1 MATVVESL
9 IVSLKLDN
17 TEFGR
22 AVKQAIEDNE
32 QLSDAV
38 NGVGDASKDAG
49 ININI
54 YTQETKKS
62 NDETDKAKKK
72 NKDLEKT
79 INGVVKALSGLFT
92 TIFVSTGLQKL
103 IDETSKTNDQ
113 LYFLSKNLG
122 MNATD
127 IKRWQNMAE
136 MTGGSADGMAA
147 SLSGLSQSLWNLV
160 TTGDASILPWFNAL
174 NVDVVNSGGQIRDL
188 NDILLDVSDSLSK
201 MSRPQAYNIA
211 KNMGFDDGTINL
223 LLEGRQAMQQMLDT
237 QKHIVISSEEEL
249 KLSRQL
255 NQQNAL
261 VSKQWEGLKTLIA
274 NYLMP
279 YFLRFSE
286 KVSGWLDYL
295 NKNRD
300 VAKDLFKGMAVIIGV
315 LLIPVLWRAATAML
329 ALFAPLLTGTG
340 LVLALVAAIAL
351 LYDDYQTWKR
361 GGDSLFDWSKWEKPI
376 TYILKKLE
384 EFETWFKNTTVGK
397 WFTDQDGNLEVW
409 KLALV
414 GLLAYFVGPFALSM
428 IGTIASI
435 GGAFA
440 GLLLWPTLILTAIA
454 GSLLWFKNYVDN
466 LDLGSLAP
474 EMANVTMTGVKTA
487 DALSHVSKD
496 KSNAENANIIL
507 SSLDWLMPGGKAI
520 GHAIEEIDKKGLD
533 NATKSMLGGVGNFFN
548 RAIHSKRTPK
558 EEKEEKEETPI
569 LGNKRG
575 ERNNNPLNMNFA
587 KQRGATL
594 EDGSDARFAKFNT
607 PYDGL
612 ERTAWQLRRY
622 FDGKTTGVKLQT
634 VQDIIGTWAP
644 KNGKDKND
652 TDGYIKRVS
661 ERLSVSPTE
670 VINIYDPEMMYAL
683 MNAMSKEEIGK
694 PLPYNKSL
702 VMSAINGTGDPSVNL
717 ANNINSLNKA
727 ISKPLVSNT
736 GFEAQN
742 FLSQTQKLNNQPK
755 TVNNKTEVI
764 MNGDI
769 NVTSTSPTIQGTT
782 SDGTVAAR
790 ESLSQLMPTMS

>member
-223 LLEGRQAMQQMLDT
+223 LLEGRQAMQQMLET
-237 QKHIVISSEEEL
+237 QKNIVISSEEEL

-300 VAKDLFKGMAVIIGV
+300 VAKDLFKGMAVV
-315 LLIPVLWRAATAML
+315 LTLFLIPALIKGAIAM
-329 ALFAPLLTGTG
+329 AGMFAPLLTGTG
-340 LVLALVAAIAL
+340 LVIAL
-351 LYDDYQTWKR
+351 GAALILLYRDYKRWKE
-361 GGDSLFDWSKWEKPI
+361 GKDSYFDWSEWSKAI
-376 TYILKKLE
+376 
-384 EFETWFKNTTVGK
+384 ETVLGWLDGLSEWFKNTSIGK
-397 WFTDQDGNLEVW
+397 WFTDQDGKVNGW
-409 KLALV
+409 KLALG
-414 GLLAYFVGPFALSM
+414 GLLAFFTGKFAL
-428 IGTIASI
+428 GFGKTILSI
-435 GGAFA
+435 GSAFA
-440 GLLLWPTLILTAIA
+440 GLMGWPGVIIAAVA
-454 GSLLWFKNYVDN
+454 GSLLWFKDFVDN

-520 GHAIEEIDKKGLD
+520 GHATEEIDKKGIRGAAESFVND
-533 NATKSMLGGVGNFFN
+533 AGGFL
-548 RAIHSKRTPK
+548 KRVISANKPDKDQSEITPK
-558 EEKEEKEETPI
+558 
-569 LGNKRG
+569 LGNTRG
-575 ERNNNPLNMNFA
+575 ERNNNPLNMNFVGQ
-587 KQRGATL
+587 KGATL
-594 EDGSDARFAKFNT
+594 EEGKNARFAKFNT

-612 ERTAWQLRRY
+612 SATVNQLLRY
-622 FDGKTTGVKLQT
+622 YDGRSRAVGNKKLQT
-634 VQDIIGTWAP
+634 VQDIVKAWAP
-644 KNGKDKND
+644 ASDNNHTDSYISAVSKDLGVEPNQ
-652 TDGYIKRVS
+652 
-661 ERLSVSPTE
+661 RLDLRNPDVMKS
-670 VINIYDPEMMYAL
+670 L
-683 MNAMSKEEIGK
+683 MHAMSKVEIGR
-694 PLPYNKSL
+694 PMPYSDSL
-702 VMSAINGTGDPSVNL
+702 ITAAINGTGDPSVNL

-736 GFEAQN
+736 GFEAHN
-742 FLSQTQKLNNQPK
+742 FLSQTQKLNSQPS
-755 TVNNKTEVI
+755 TVNNKTDVTI
-764 MNGDI
+764 GDI
-769 NVTSTSPTIQGTT
+769 NITSTSSTIKGTIN
-782 SDGTVAAR
+782 DGKQAAR

>member
-22 AVKQAIEDNE
+22 AVRESI
-32 QLSDAV
+32 DANNNLADSVDRV
-38 NGVGDASKDAG
+38 NDSSNDAS
-49 ININI
+49 INIKV
-54 YTQETKKS
+54 YTEETKKS
-62 NDETDKAKKK
+62 SDETEQAKKQ
-72 NKDLEKT
+72 NDNFEKT
-79 INGVVKALSGLFT
+79 INNVVKALSGLFT
-92 TIFVSTGLQKL
+92 TIFASTGLQKL
-103 IDETSKTNDQ
+103 VDETSKTNDQ

-223 LLEGRQAMQQMLDT
+223 LLEGRQAMQQMLET
-237 QKHIVISSEEEL
+237 QKNIVISSEEEL

-295 NKNRD
+295 NKNRE
-300 VAKDLFKGMAVIIGV
+300 VAKDLFKGMAVV
-315 LLIPVLWRAATAML
+315 LTLFLIPALIKGAVAMAAM
-329 ALFAPLLTGTG
+329 FAPLLTGTG
-340 LVLALVAAIAL
+340 LVLALAAALVL
-351 LYDDYQTWKR
+351 LYRDYQGWKQ
-361 GGDSLFDWSKWEKPI
+361 GKDSVFDWTEWS
-376 TYILKKLE
+376 
-384 EFETWFKNTTVGK
+384 ETIEMVLGWLDGLSEWFKNTSIGK
-397 WFTDQDGNLEVW
+397 WFTDQDGKVDGW
-409 KLALV
+409 KLALG
-414 GLLAYFVGPFALSM
+414 GLLAFFTGKFAA
-428 IGTIASI
+428 GFGKTILSI
-435 GGAFA
+435 GSAFA
-440 GLLLWPTLILTAIA
+440 GLMGWPGVIIAAVA
-454 GSLLWFKNYVDN
+454 GSLLWFKDFVDN

-474 EMANVTMTGVKTA
+474 EMASVTMTGVKTA
-487 DALSHVSKD
+487 DALSHISKD
-496 KSNAENANIIL
+496 KSNAENANVIL
-507 SSLDWLMPGGKAI
+507 SSLDWLIPGGKAI
-520 GHAIEEIDKKGLD
+520 GHATEEIDKKGIRGAAESFVND
-533 NATKSMLGGVGNFFN
+533 AGGFL
-548 RAIHSKRTPK
+548 KRVINTHKPDKDQSETTPK
-558 EEKEEKEETPI
+558 
-569 LGNKRG
+569 LGNTRG
-575 ERNNNPLNMNFA
+575 ERNNNPLNMNFVGQ
-587 KQRGATL
+587 KGATL
-594 EDGSDARFAKFNT
+594 EEGKNARFAKFET
-607 PYDGL
+607 PYEGL
-612 ERTAWQLRRY
+612 ERTVKQLMLY
-622 FDGKTTGVKLQT
+622 FDGKSRAVGNRKLQT
-634 VQDIIGTWAP
+634 VQDIVKAWAP
-644 KNGKDKND
+644 SADNND
-652 TDGYIKRVS
+652 TKGYVKRVS
-661 ERLSVSPTE
+661 EKLSVSPTE
-670 VINIYDPEMMYAL
+670 IINLNDPEMMYAL

-694 PLPYNKSL
+694 QLPYDKSL
-702 VMSAINGTGDPSVNL
+702 VMAAIKGTGDPSVNL

-742 FLSQTQKLNNQPK
+742 FLSQTQKLNSQPS
-755 TVNNKTEVI
+755 TVNNKTDVTI
-764 MNGDI
+764 GDI
-769 NVTSTSPTIQGTT
+769 NITSTSSTIKGTIN
-782 SDGTVAAR
+782 DGKQAAR

>member
-38 NGVGDASKDAG
+38 NGVGDASKDAS

-72 NKDLEKT
+72 NKDLEKA

-127 IKRWQNMAE
+127 IKRWQNMTE

-174 NVDVVNSGGQIRDL
+174 NVDVVNSGGQIREL

-223 LLEGRQAMQQMLDT
+223 LLEGRQAMQQMLET

-295 NKNRD
+295 NKNRE
-300 VAKDLFKGMAVIIGV
+300 VAKDLFKGMAVV
-315 LLIPVLWRAATAML
+315 LTLFLIPALIKGAIAM
-329 ALFAPLLTGTG
+329 AGMFAPLLTGTG
-340 LVLALVAAIAL
+340 LVIAL
-351 LYDDYQTWKR
+351 GAALILLYRDYKRWKE
-361 GGDSLFDWSKWEKPI
+361 GKDSYFDWSEWSKTI
-376 TYILKKLE
+376 
-384 EFETWFKNTTVGK
+384 ETVLGWLDGLSEWFKNTSIGK
-397 WFTDQDGNLEVW
+397 WFTDQDGKVNGW
-409 KLALV
+409 KLALG
-414 GLLAYFVGPFALSM
+414 GLLAFFTGKFAL
-428 IGTIASI
+428 GFGKTILSI
-435 GGAFA
+435 GSAFA
-440 GLLLWPTLILTAIA
+440 GLMGWPGVIIAAVA
-454 GSLLWFKNYVDN
+454 GSLLWFKDFVDN

-520 GHAIEEIDKKGLD
+520 GHAVEEFDKKGIRGAV
-533 NATKSMLGGVGNFFN
+533 NSMANGIGDFAKKVL
-548 RAIHSKRTPK
+548 TPVVK
-558 EEKEEKEETPI
+558 ASSVESPTQ
-569 LGNKRG
+569 NKRIYKSASLDQVKEG
-575 ERNNNPLNMNFA
+575 GSRSWRNNNPGNIEYGDFA
-587 KQRGATL
+587 KKFGALGT
-594 EDGSDARFAKFNT
+594 DGRFAIFPDEESGRKAKDNLIFESDRAKRLST
-607 PYDGL
+607 KGDYG
-612 ERTAWQLRRY
+612 A
-622 FDGKTTGVKLQT
+622 G
-634 VQDIIGTWAP
+634 IGY
-644 KNGKDKND
+644 KDKTLSQAITAYAPPEENP
-652 TDGYIKRVS
+652 TDVYIKRILDAVGS
-661 ERLSVSPTE
+661 EKRMGEYSRAERDIILEAMKKVE
-670 VINIYDPEMMYAL
+670 GWREGKINVV
-683 MNAMSKEEIGK
+683 
-694 PLPYNKSL
+694 NKL
-702 VMSAINGTGDPSVNL
+702 DQKISA
-717 ANNINSLNKA
+717 
-727 ISKPLVSNT
+727 PLVKGGIN
-736 GFEAQN
+736 EPQN
-742 FLSQTQKLNNQPK
+742 FLSQTQKLNSKPA
-755 TVNNKTEVI
+755 TVNNKTDVTI
-764 MNGDI
+764 GDI
-769 NVTSTSPTIQGTT
+769 NITSTAPTIKGTMADT
-782 SDGTVAAR
+782 KLAAR

>member
-54 YTQETKKS
+54 YTQQTKKS

-211 KNMGFDDGTINL
+211 KNMGFDEGTINL
-223 LLEGRQAMQQMLDT
+223 LLEGRQAMQQMLET

-295 NKNRD
+295 NKNRE
-300 VAKDLFKGMAVIIGV
+300 VAKDLFKGMAVV
-315 LLIPVLWRAATAML
+315 LTLFLIPALIKGAIAM
-329 ALFAPLLTGTG
+329 AGMFAPLLTGTG
-340 LVLALVAAIAL
+340 LVIAL
-351 LYDDYQTWKR
+351 GAALILLYRDYKRWKE
-361 GGDSLFDWSKWEKPI
+361 GKDSYFDWSEWSKTI
-376 TYILKKLE
+376 
-384 EFETWFKNTTVGK
+384 ETVLGWLDGLSEWFKNTSIGK
-397 WFTDQDGNLEVW
+397 WFTDQDGKVNGW
-409 KLALV
+409 KLALG
-414 GLLAYFVGPFALSM
+414 GLLAFFTGKFAL
-428 IGTIASI
+428 GFGKTILSI
-435 GGAFA
+435 GSAFA
-440 GLLLWPTLILTAIA
+440 GLMGWPGVIIAAVA
-454 GSLLWFKNYVDN
+454 GSLLWFKDFVDN

-487 DALSHVSKD
+487 DALSHASKD
-496 KSNAENANIIL
+496 KSNAENANVIL
-507 SSLDWLMPGGKAI
+507 SSLDWLIPGGKAI
-520 GHAIEEIDKKGLD
+520 GHATEEIDKKGIRGAAESFVND
-533 NATKSMLGGVGNFFN
+533 AGGFL
-548 RAIHSKRTPK
+548 KRVISANKPDKDQSETTPK
-558 EEKEEKEETPI
+558 S
-569 LGNKRG
+569 GNSRG
-575 ERNNNPLNMNFA
+575 ERNNNPLNMNFVGQ
-587 KQRGATL
+587 KGATL
-594 EDGSDARFAKFNT
+594 EEGKNARFAKFNT

-612 ERTAWQLRRY
+612 SATVNQLLRY
-622 FDGKTTGVKLQT
+622 YDGRSRAVGNRKLQT
-634 VQDIIGTWAP
+634 VQDIVKAWAP
-644 KNGKDKND
+644 ASDNNH
-652 TDGYIKRVS
+652 TDSYISAVS
-661 ERLSVSPTE
+661 RDLGVEPNQRLDLRNPDVMKS
-670 VINIYDPEMMYAL
+670 L
-683 MNAMSKEEIGK
+683 MHAMSKVEIGR
-694 PLPYNKSL
+694 PMPYSDSL
-702 VMSAINGTGDPSVNL
+702 ITAAINGTGDPSVNL
-717 ANNINSLNKA
+717 ANNINSINKA

-742 FLSQTQKLNNQPK
+742 FLSQTQKLNSQPS
-755 TVNNKTEVI
+755 TVNNKTDVTI
-764 MNGDI
+764 GDI
-769 NVTSTSPTIQGTT
+769 NITSTSSTIK
-782 SDGTVAAR
+782 GTVNDAKQAAR

>member
-22 AVKQAIEDNE
+22 AVRESI
-32 QLSDAV
+32 DANNNLADSVDRV
-38 NGVGDASKDAG
+38 NDSSNDAS
-49 ININI
+49 INIKV
-54 YTQETKKS
+54 YTEETKKS
-62 NDETDKAKKK
+62 SDETERAKKQ
-72 NKDLEKT
+72 NDNFEKT
-79 INGVVKALSGLFT
+79 INNVVKALSGLFT
-92 TIFVSTGLQKL
+92 TIFASTGLQKL
-103 IDETSKTNDQ
+103 VDETSKTNDQ

-223 LLEGRQAMQQMLDT
+223 LLEGRQAMQQMLET

-300 VAKDLFKGMAVIIGV
+300 VAKDLFKGMAVV
-315 LLIPVLWRAATAML
+315 LTLFLIPVLWRAATAML
-329 ALFAPLLTGTG
+329 ALFAPIFTGTG
-340 LVLALVAAIAL
+340 LVLALVAALAL
-351 LYDDYQTWKR
+351 LYNDYKAWKR
-361 GGDSLFDWSKWEKPI
+361 GDKSLFDWGKLDEGI
-376 TYILKKLE
+376 TYILKKLD
-384 EFETWFKNTTVGK
+384 EFETWFKSTTVGK
-397 WFTDQDGNLEVW
+397 WFTDQDGNLETW

-440 GLLLWPTLILTAIA
+440 GLMGWPMLILGAIA

-507 SSLDWLMPGGKAI
+507 SSLDWLMLGGKAI
-520 GHAIEEIDKKGLD
+520 GHVVEEFDKKGIRGAV
-533 NATKSMLGGVGNFFN
+533 NSMANGIGDFAKKVL
-548 RAIHSKRTPK
+548 TPAVTASSV
-558 EEKEEKEETPI
+558 ESPTQ
-569 LGNKRG
+569 NKRIYKSASLDQVKEG
-575 ERNNNPLNMNFA
+575 GSRSWRNNNPGNIEYGDFA
-587 KQRGATL
+587 KKFGALGT
-594 EDGSDARFAKFNT
+594 DGRFAIFPDEESGRKAKDNLIFESDRAKRLST
-607 PYDGL
+607 KGDYG
-612 ERTAWQLRRY
+612 A
-622 FDGKTTGVKLQT
+622 G
-634 VQDIIGTWAP
+634 IGY
-644 KNGKDKND
+644 KDKTLSQAITAYAPPEENP
-652 TDGYIKRVS
+652 TDVYIKRILDAVGS
-661 ERLSVSPTE
+661 EKRMGEYSRAERDIILE
-670 VINIYDPEMMYAL
+670 
-683 MNAMSKEEIGK
+683 AMKKVEGWREGK
-694 PLPYNKSL
+694 LNVVNKL
-702 VMSAINGTGDPSVNL
+702 DQKISA
-717 ANNINSLNKA
+717 
-727 ISKPLVSNT
+727 PLVKGGIN
-736 GFEAQN
+736 EPQN
-742 FLSQTQKLNNQPK
+742 FLSQTQKLNSKPA
-755 TVNNKTEVI
+755 TVNNKTDVTI
-764 MNGDI
+764 GDI
-769 NVTSTSPTIQGTT
+769 NITSTAPTIKGTMADT
-782 SDGTVAAR
+782 KLAAR

>member
-54 YTQETKKS
+54 YTQQTKKS

-211 KNMGFDDGTINL
+211 KNMGFDEGTINL
-223 LLEGRQAMQQMLDT
+223 LLEGRQAMQQMLET

-295 NKNRD
+295 NKNRE
-300 VAKDLFKGMAVIIGV
+300 VAKDLFKGVAVV
-315 LLIPVLWRAATAML
+315 LTLFLIPVLWRAATAML
-329 ALFAPLLTGTG
+329 ALFAPIFTGTG
-340 LVLALVAAIAL
+340 LVLALVAALAL
-351 LYDDYQTWKR
+351 LYNDYKAWKR
-361 GGDSLFDWSKWEKPI
+361 GDKSLFDWGKLDKGI
-376 TYILKKLE
+376 TYILKKLD
-384 EFETWFKNTTVGK
+384 EFETWFKSTTVGK
-397 WFTDQDGNLEVW
+397 WFTDQDGNLETW

-440 GLLLWPTLILTAIA
+440 GLMGWPMLILGAIA

-474 EMANVTMTGVKTA
+474 EIANVTMTGVKTA
-487 DALSHVSKD
+487 DALSHVSKE

-507 SSLDWLMPGGKAI
+507 SSLDWLIPGGKAI
-520 GHAIEEIDKKGLD
+520 GHATEEFDKKGIRG
-533 NATKSMLGGVGNFFN
+533 AVHSMANGLGDF
-548 RAIHSKRTPK
+548 AKRVLTPVVK
-558 EEKEEKEETPI
+558 ASSVESPTQ
-569 LGNKRG
+569 NKRIYKSASSEQVKEG
-575 ERNNNPLNMNFA
+575 GSRSWRNNNPGNIEYGDFA
-587 KQRGATL
+587 KKFGALGT
-594 EDGSDARFAKFNT
+594 DGRFAIFPDEESGRKAKDNLIFESDRAKRLST
-607 PYDGL
+607 KGDYG
-612 ERTAWQLRRY
+612 A
-622 FDGKTTGVKLQT
+622 G
-634 VQDIIGTWAP
+634 IGY
-644 KNGKDKND
+644 KDKTLSQAITSYAPPEENP
-652 TDGYIKRVS
+652 TEVYIKRILDAVGS
-661 ERLSVSPTE
+661 EKRMSEYSRAERDIILE
-670 VINIYDPEMMYAL
+670 
-683 MNAMSKEEIGK
+683 AMKKVEGWREGK
-694 PLPYNKSL
+694 QNTVNKL
-702 VMSAINGTGDPSVNL
+702 DQ
-717 ANNINSLNKA
+717 K
-727 ISKPLVSNT
+727 ISTPLVKGGIN
-736 GFEAQN
+736 EPQN
-742 FLSQTQKLNNQPK
+742 FLSQTQKLNSKPA
-755 TVNNKTEVI
+755 TVNNKTDVTI
-764 MNGDI
+764 GDI
-769 NVTSTSPTIQGTT
+769 NITSTAPTIKGTMADT
-782 SDGTVAAR
+782 KLAAR

>member
-22 AVKQAIEDNE
+22 AVKQAIEDNQ

-49 ININI
+49 INTNI
-54 YTQETKKS
+54 YTQQTKKS

-223 LLEGRQAMQQMLDT
+223 LLEGRQAMQQMLET
-237 QKHIVISSEEEL
+237 QKNIVISSEEEL

-295 NKNRD
+295 NKNRE
-300 VAKDLFKGMAVIIGV
+300 VAKDLFKGMAVV
-315 LLIPVLWRAATAML
+315 LTVFLIPVLWRAATAML
-329 ALFAPLLTGTG
+329 ALFAPIFTGTG
-340 LVLALVAAIAL
+340 LVLALVAALAL
-351 LYDDYQTWKR
+351 LYNDYKAWKR
-361 GGDSLFDWSKWEKPI
+361 GDKSLFDWGKLDEGI

-384 EFETWFKNTTVGK
+384 EFETWFKSTTVGK
-397 WFTDQDGNLEVW
+397 WFTDQDGNIETW

-533 NATKSMLGGVGNFFN
+533 NATKSMFGGVGNFFN

-558 EEKEEKEETPI
+558 EEKEETPI
-569 LGNKRG
+569 IGNKRG

-594 EDGSDARFAKFNT
+594 EDGPDARFAKFNT

>member
-22 AVKQAIEDNE
+22 AVRESI
-32 QLSDAV
+32 DANNNLADSVDRV
-38 NGVGDASKDAG
+38 NDSSNDAS
-49 ININI
+49 INIKV
-54 YTQETKKS
+54 YTEETKKS
-62 NDETDKAKKK
+62 SDETERAKKQ
-72 NKDLEKT
+72 NDNFEKT
-79 INGVVKALSGLFT
+79 INNVVKALSGLLT
-92 TIFVSTGLQKL
+92 TIFASTGLQKL
-103 IDETSKTNDQ
+103 VDETSKTNDQ

-223 LLEGRQAMQQMLDT
+223 LLEGRQAMQQMLET

-300 VAKDLFKGMAVIIGV
+300 VAKDLFKGMAVV
-315 LLIPVLWRAATAML
+315 LTLFLIPVLWRAATAML
-329 ALFAPLLTGTG
+329 ALFAPIFTGTG
-340 LVLALVAAIAL
+340 LVLALVAALAL
-351 LYDDYQTWKR
+351 LYNDYKAWKR
-361 GGDSLFDWSKWEKPI
+361 GDKSLFDWGKLDKGI

-384 EFETWFKNTTVGK
+384 EFETWFKSTTVGK
-397 WFTDQDGNLEVW
+397 WFTDQDGNIETW

-414 GLLAYFVGPFALSM
+414 GLLAYFVGTFALSM

-440 GLLLWPTLILTAIA
+440 GLMGWPMLIMGAIA

-507 SSLDWLMPGGKAI
+507 SSLDWIMPGGKAI

-558 EEKEEKEETPI
+558 EEKEETPV

-594 EDGSDARFAKFNT
+594 EDGPDARFAKFNT

-694 PLPYNKSL
+694 QLPYNKSL

-727 ISKPLVSNT
+727 ISKPIVSNT

-742 FLSQTQKLNNQPK
+742 FLSQTNKLNSQPK

-782 SDGTVAAR
+782 SDGTIAAR

>member
-22 AVKQAIEDNE
+22 AVRESI
-32 QLSDAV
+32 DANNNLADSVDRV
-38 NGVGDASKDAG
+38 NDSSNDAS
-49 ININI
+49 INIKV
-54 YTQETKKS
+54 YTEETKKS
-62 NDETDKAKKK
+62 SDETERAKKQ
-72 NKDLEKT
+72 NDNFEKT
-79 INGVVKALSGLFT
+79 INNVVKALSGLFT
-92 TIFVSTGLQKL
+92 TIFASTGLQKL
-103 IDETSKTNDQ
+103 VDETSKTNDQ

-223 LLEGRQAMQQMLDT
+223 LLEGRQAMQQMLET

-300 VAKDLFKGMAVIIGV
+300 VAKDLFKGMAVV
-315 LLIPVLWRAATAML
+315 LTLFLIPVLWRAATAML
-329 ALFAPLLTGTG
+329 ALFAPIFTGTG
-340 LVLALVAAIAL
+340 LVLALVAALAL
-351 LYDDYQTWKR
+351 LYNDYKAWKR
-361 GGDSLFDWSKWEKPI
+361 GDKSLFDWGKLGEGI
-376 TYILKKLE
+376 TYILKKLD
-384 EFETWFKNTTVGK
+384 EFETWFKSTTVGK
-397 WFTDQDGNLEVW
+397 WFTDQDGNLETW

-440 GLLLWPTLILTAIA
+440 GLMGWPMLILGAIA

-520 GHAIEEIDKKGLD
+520 GHATEEIDKKGIRG
-533 NATKSMLGGVGNFFN
+533 ATESFVNDAGGFL
-548 RAIHSKRTPK
+548 KRVISANKPDKDQSETTPK
-558 EEKEEKEETPI
+558 S
-569 LGNKRG
+569 GNSRG
-575 ERNNNPLNMNFA
+575 ERNNNPLNMNFVGQ
-587 KQRGATL
+587 KGATL
-594 EDGSDARFAKFNT
+594 EEGKNARFAKFNT

-612 ERTAWQLRRY
+612 SATVNQLLRY
-622 FDGKTTGVKLQT
+622 YDGRSRAVGNRKLQT
-634 VQDIIGTWAP
+634 VQDIVKAWAP
-644 KNGKDKND
+644 ASDNNH
-652 TDGYIKRVS
+652 TDSYISAVS
-661 ERLSVSPTE
+661 RDLGVEPNQRLDLRNPDVMKS
-670 VINIYDPEMMYAL
+670 L
-683 MNAMSKEEIGK
+683 MHAMSKVEIGR
-694 PLPYNKSL
+694 PMPYSDSL
-702 VMSAINGTGDPSVNL
+702 ITAAINGTGDPSVNL
-717 ANNINSLNKA
+717 ANNINSINKA

-755 TVNNKTEVI
+755 TVNNKTEVTV
-764 MNGDI
+764 NGGI
-769 NVTSTSPTIQGTT
+769 NVTSTADTIKGTVE
-782 SDGTVAAR
+782 DGRVAAR
-790 ESLSQLMPTMS
+790 ESLSQIMPTMV

>member
-38 NGVGDASKDAG
+38 NGVGDASKGAG
-49 ININI
+49 INTNI
-54 YTQETKKS
+54 YAQQTKKS

-274 NYLMP
+274 NYLTP

-300 VAKDLFKGMAVIIGV
+300 VAKDLFKGMATV
-315 LLIPVLWRAATAML
+315 LTLFLIPALIKGAIAM
-329 ALFAPLLTGTG
+329 AGMFAPLLTSTG
-340 LVLALVAAIAL
+340 LVLALAAAIVL
-351 LYDDYQTWKR
+351 LYRDYKRWKE
-361 GGDSLFDWSKWEKPI
+361 GKDSYFDWGKLDEGI
-376 TYILKKLE
+376 TYILKKLD
-384 EFETWFKNTTVGK
+384 EFETWFKSTTVGK
-397 WFTDQDGNLEVW
+397 WFTDQDGNIETW
-409 KLALV
+409 KVALV
-414 GLLAYFVGPFALSM
+414 GLLAYFVGPFALGM
-428 IGTIASI
+428 LGTIASI

-440 GLLLWPTLILTAIA
+440 GLLIWPGLILAGIM
-454 GSLLWFKNYVDN
+454 GSLAWFKDYVDN
-466 LDLGSLAP
+466 LELGTQSQAI
-474 EMANVTMTGVKTA
+474 AGATITGVKTA
-487 DALSHVSKD
+487 NALSNVSKD
-496 KSNAENANIIL
+496 KSNAENANVIL
-507 SSLDWLMPGGKAI
+507 SSLDWAIPGGKAI
-520 GHAIEEIDKKGLD
+520 GHATEEIDKKGIRGAAESFVND
-533 NATKSMLGGVGNFFN
+533 AGGFL
-548 RAIHSKRTPK
+548 KRVISANKPDKDQSEITPK
-558 EEKEEKEETPI
+558 S
-569 LGNKRG
+569 GNSRG
-575 ERNNNPLNMNFA
+575 ERNNNPLNMNFVGQ
-587 KQRGATL
+587 KGATL
-594 EDGSDARFAKFNT
+594 EEGKNARFAKFNT

-612 ERTAWQLRRY
+612 SATVNQLLRY
-622 FDGKTTGVKLQT
+622 YDGRSRAVGNRKLQT
-634 VQDIIGTWAP
+634 VQDIVKAWAP
-644 KNGKDKND
+644 ASDNNHTDSYISAVSKDLGVEPNQRLD
-652 TDGYIKRVS
+652 LRNTDVMKS
-661 ERLSVSPTE
+661 
-670 VINIYDPEMMYAL
+670 L
-683 MNAMSKEEIGK
+683 MHAMSKVEIGR
-694 PLPYNKSL
+694 PMPYSDSL
-702 VMSAINGTGDPSVNL
+702 ITAAINGTGDPSVNL
-717 ANNINSLNKA
+717 ANNINSINKA

-742 FLSQTQKLNNQPK
+742 FLSQTQKLNSQPS
-755 TVNNKTEVI
+755 TVNNKTDVTI
-764 MNGDI
+764 GDI
-769 NVTSTSPTIQGTT
+769 NITSTSSTIKGTIN
-782 SDGTVAAR
+782 DGKQAAR

>member
-22 AVKQAIEDNE
+22 AVRESI
-32 QLSDAV
+32 DANNNLADSVDRV
-38 NGVGDASKDAG
+38 NDSSNDAS
-49 ININI
+49 INIKV
-54 YTQETKKS
+54 YTEETKKS
-62 NDETDKAKKK
+62 SDETERAKKQ
-72 NKDLEKT
+72 NDNFEKT
-79 INGVVKALSGLFT
+79 INNVVKALSGLFT
-92 TIFVSTGLQKL
+92 TIFASTGLQKL
-103 IDETSKTNDQ
+103 VDETSKTNDQ

-188 NDILLDVSDSLSK
+188 NDILLDLSDSLSK

-223 LLEGRQAMQQMLDT
+223 LLEGRQAMQQMLET

-295 NKNRD
+295 NKNRE
-300 VAKDLFKGMAVIIGV
+300 VAKDLFKGMAVV
-315 LLIPVLWRAATAML
+315 LTVFLIPALIKGAIAM
-329 ALFAPLLTGTG
+329 AGMFAPLLTGTG
-340 LVLALVAAIAL
+340 LVIAL
-351 LYDDYQTWKR
+351 GAALILLYRDYKRWKE
-361 GGDSLFDWSKWEKPI
+361 GKDSYFDWSEWSKTI
-376 TYILKKLE
+376 
-384 EFETWFKNTTVGK
+384 ETVLGWLDGLSEWFKNTSIGK
-397 WFTDQDGNLEVW
+397 WFTDQDGKVNGW
-409 KLALV
+409 KLALG
-414 GLLAYFVGPFALSM
+414 GLLAFFTGKFAL
-428 IGTIASI
+428 GFGKTILSI
-435 GGAFA
+435 GSAFA
-440 GLLLWPTLILTAIA
+440 GLMGWPGVIIAAVA
-454 GSLLWFKNYVDN
+454 GSLLWFKDFVDN

-507 SSLDWLMPGGKAI
+507 SSLDWLIPGGKAI
-520 GHAIEEIDKKGLD
+520 GHVTEEFDKKGIRGAV
-533 NATKSMLGGVGNFFN
+533 NSMANGLGDF
-548 RAIHSKRTPK
+548 AKRVLTPVVK
-558 EEKEEKEETPI
+558 ASSVESPTQ
-569 LGNKRG
+569 NKRIYKSASSEQVKEG
-575 ERNNNPLNMNFA
+575 GSRSWRNNNPGNIEYGDFA
-587 KQRGATL
+587 KKFGALGT
-594 EDGSDARFAKFNT
+594 DGRFAIFPDEESGRKAKDNLIFESDRAKRLST
-607 PYDGL
+607 KGDYG
-612 ERTAWQLRRY
+612 A
-622 FDGKTTGVKLQT
+622 G
-634 VQDIIGTWAP
+634 IGY
-644 KNGKDKND
+644 KDKTLSQAITAYAPPEENP
-652 TDGYIKRVS
+652 TDVYIKRILDAVGS
-661 ERLSVSPTE
+661 EKRMSEYSRAERDIILE
-670 VINIYDPEMMYAL
+670 
-683 MNAMSKEEIGK
+683 AMKRVEGWREGK
-694 PLPYNKSL
+694 LNVVNKL
-702 VMSAINGTGDPSVNL
+702 DQ
-717 ANNINSLNKA
+717 K
-727 ISKPLVSNT
+727 ISTPLVKGGIN
-736 GFEAQN
+736 EPQN
-742 FLSQTQKLNNQPK
+742 FLSQTQKLNSKPA
-755 TVNNKTEVI
+755 TVNNKTDVTI
-764 MNGDI
+764 GDI
-769 NVTSTSPTIQGTT
+769 NITSTAPTIKGIMADTKL
-782 SDGTVAAR
+782 AAR

>member
-22 AVKQAIEDNE
+22 AVRESI
-32 QLSDAV
+32 DANNNLADSVDRV
-38 NGVGDASKDAG
+38 NDSSNDAS
-49 ININI
+49 INIKV
-54 YTQETKKS
+54 YTEETKKLS
-62 NDETDKAKKK
+62 DETERAKKQ
-72 NKDLEKT
+72 NDNFEKT
-79 INGVVKALSGLFT
+79 INNVVKALSGLFT
-92 TIFVSTGLQKL
+92 TIFASTGLQKL
-103 IDETSKTNDQ
+103 VDETSKTNDQ

-223 LLEGRQAMQQMLDT
+223 LLEGRQAMQQMLET

-300 VAKDLFKGMAVIIGV
+300 VAKDLFKGMAVV
-315 LLIPVLWRAATAML
+315 LTLFLIPVLWRAATAML
-329 ALFAPLLTGTG
+329 ALFAPIFTGTG
-340 LVLALVAAIAL
+340 LVLALVAALAL
-351 LYDDYQTWKR
+351 LYNDYKAWKR
-361 GGDSLFDWSKWEKPI
+361 GDKSLFDWGKLDEGI

-384 EFETWFKNTTVGK
+384 EFETWFKSTTVGK
-397 WFTDQDGNLEVW
+397 WFTDQDGNLETW

-440 GLLLWPTLILTAIA
+440 GLMGWPMLILGAIA

-474 EMANVTMTGVKTA
+474 EIANVTMTGVKTA

-507 SSLDWLMPGGKAI
+507 SSLDWLIPGGKAI
-520 GHAIEEIDKKGLD
+520 GHITEEVDNKGFK
-533 NATKSMLGGVGNFFN
+533 NAVGSMVSGLGGF
-548 RAIHSKRTPK
+548 AKRVLTPAVIPTSV
-558 EEKEEKEETPI
+558 EVS
-569 LGNKRG
+569 GQNKRVYKSASSDQVKEG
-575 ERNNNPLNMNFA
+575 GSRSWRNNNPGNIEYGDFA
-587 KQRGATL
+587 KKFGAIGT
-594 EDGSDARFAKFNT
+594 DGRFAIFPDEETGRKAKEYLIFESNGGRKLANSGD
-607 PYDGL
+607 YGAGL
-612 ERTAWQLRRY
+612 GY
-622 FDGKTTGVKLQT
+622 
-634 VQDIIGTWAP
+634 
-644 KNGKDKND
+644 KDKTLSQAITAYAPPDEKGNITGD
-652 TDGYIKRVS
+652 YIKRVLSSVGVEKRMGDYTNS
-661 ERLSVSPTE
+661 ERL
-670 VINIYDPEMMYAL
+670 VILE
-683 MNAMSKEEIGK
+683 AMKKVEGWREGSQQLINKLDSK
-694 PLPYNKSL
+694 
-702 VMSAINGTGDPSVNL
+702 
-717 ANNINSLNKA
+717 
-727 ISKPLVSNT
+727 ISRPLVKGGISDP
-736 GFEAQN
+736 QN
-742 FLSQTQKLNNQPK
+742 FLSQTQKLSSNPT
-755 TVNNKTEVI
+755 TVNNKTDVNI
-764 MNGDI
+764 GDI
-769 NVTSTSPTIQGTT
+769 NITSTAPTIKGTID
-782 SDGTVAAR
+782 DGRRAAR
-790 ESLSQLMPTMS
+790 ESLSQIMPAMS

>member
-22 AVKQAIEDNE
+22 AVKQAIEDNQ

-49 ININI
+49 INTNI
-54 YTQETKKS
+54 YTQQTKKS

-160 TTGDASILPWFNAL
+160 TTGDASIMPWFNAL

-223 LLEGRQAMQQMLDT
+223 LLEGRQAMQQMLET

-295 NKNRD
+295 NKNRE
-300 VAKDLFKGMAVIIGV
+300 VAKDLFKGMAVV
-315 LLIPVLWRAATAML
+315 LTVFLIPALIKGAIAM
-329 ALFAPLLTGTG
+329 AGMFAPLLTGTG
-340 LVLALVAAIAL
+340 LVIAL
-351 LYDDYQTWKR
+351 GAALILLYRDYKRWKE
-361 GGDSLFDWSKWEKPI
+361 GKDSYFDWSEWSKTI
-376 TYILKKLE
+376 
-384 EFETWFKNTTVGK
+384 ETVLGWLDGLSEWFKNTSIGK
-397 WFTDQDGNLEVW
+397 WFTDQDGKVNGW
-409 KLALV
+409 KLALG
-414 GLLAYFVGPFALSM
+414 GLLAFFTGKFAL
-428 IGTIASI
+428 GFGKTILSI
-435 GGAFA
+435 GSAFA
-440 GLLLWPTLILTAIA
+440 GLMGWPGVIIAAVA
-454 GSLLWFKNYVDN
+454 GSLLWFKDFVDN

-558 EEKEEKEETPI
+558 EEKEETPI

-594 EDGSDARFAKFNT
+594 EDGPDARFAKFNT

-736 GFEAQN
+736 GFGAQN

>member
-38 NGVGDASKDAG
+38 NGVGDASKDAS

-211 KNMGFDDGTINL
+211 KNMGFDEGTINL
-223 LLEGRQAMQQMLDT
+223 LLEGRQAMQQMLET

-300 VAKDLFKGMAVIIGV
+300 VAKDLFKGMAVV
-315 LLIPVLWRAATAML
+315 LTLFLIPALIKGAIAM
-329 ALFAPLLTGTG
+329 AGMFAPLLTGTG
-340 LVLALVAAIAL
+340 LVIAL
-351 LYDDYQTWKR
+351 GAALILLYRDYKRWKE
-361 GGDSLFDWSKWEKPI
+361 GKDSYFDWSEWSKTI
-376 TYILKKLE
+376 
-384 EFETWFKNTTVGK
+384 ETVLGWLDSLSEWFKNTSIGK
-397 WFTDQDGNLEVW
+397 WFTDQDGKVNGW
-409 KLALV
+409 KLALG
-414 GLLAYFVGPFALSM
+414 GLLAFFTGKFAL
-428 IGTIASI
+428 GFGKTILSI
-435 GGAFA
+435 GSAFA
-440 GLLLWPTLILTAIA
+440 GLMGWPGVIIAAVA
-454 GSLLWFKNYVDN
+454 GSLLWFKDFVDN

-520 GHAIEEIDKKGLD
+520 GHATEEIDKKGIRGAAESFVND
-533 NATKSMLGGVGNFFN
+533 AGGFL
-548 RAIHSKRTPK
+548 KRVISANKPDKDQSEATPK
-558 EEKEEKEETPI
+558 S
-569 LGNKRG
+569 GNSRG
-575 ERNNNPLNMNFA
+575 ERNNNPLNMNFVGQ
-587 KQRGATL
+587 KGATL
-594 EDGSDARFAKFNT
+594 EEGKNARFAKFNT

-612 ERTAWQLRRY
+612 SATVNQLLRY
-622 FDGKTTGVKLQT
+622 YDGRSRAVGNRKLQT
-634 VQDIIGTWAP
+634 VQDIVKAWAP
-644 KNGKDKND
+644 ASDNNH
-652 TDGYIKRVS
+652 TDSYISAVS
-661 ERLSVSPTE
+661 RDLGVEPNQRLDLRNPDVMKS
-670 VINIYDPEMMYAL
+670 L
-683 MNAMSKEEIGK
+683 MHAMSKVEIGR
-694 PLPYNKSL
+694 PMPYSDSL
-702 VMSAINGTGDPSVNL
+702 ITAAINGTGDPSVNL
-717 ANNINSLNKA
+717 ANNINSINKA

-742 FLSQTQKLNNQPK
+742 FLSQTQKLNSQPS
-755 TVNNKTEVI
+755 TVNNKTDVTI
-764 MNGDI
+764 GDI
-769 NVTSTSPTIQGTT
+769 NITSTSSTIKGTIN
-782 SDGTVAAR
+782 DGKQAAR

>member
-22 AVKQAIEDNE
+22 AVKQALKDNE

-54 YTQETKKS
+54 YTQQTKKS

-72 NKDLEKT
+72 NKDLEKK

-223 LLEGRQAMQQMLDT
+223 LLEGRQAMQQMLET

-300 VAKDLFKGMAVIIGV
+300 VAKDLFKGMAVVIGV

-384 EFETWFKNTTVGK
+384 EFEAWFKNTTVGK

-440 GLLLWPTLILTAIA
+440 GLLGWPALIIA
-454 GSLLWFKNYVDN
+454 GMIGGLAWFKDYVDN

-507 SSLDWLMPGGKAI
+507 SSLDWLIPGGKAI
-520 GHAIEEIDKKGLD
+520 GHATEEFDKKGIRGAV
-533 NATKSMLGGVGNFFN
+533 NSMANGLGDF
-548 RAIHSKRTPK
+548 AKRVLTPVVK
-558 EEKEEKEETPI
+558 ASSVESPTQ
-569 LGNKRG
+569 NKRIYKSASSEQVKEG
-575 ERNNNPLNMNFA
+575 GSRSWRNNNPGNIEYGDFA
-587 KQRGATL
+587 KKFGALGT
-594 EDGSDARFAKFNT
+594 DGRFAIFPDEESGRKAKDNLIFESDRAKRLST
-607 PYDGL
+607 KGDYG
-612 ERTAWQLRRY
+612 A
-622 FDGKTTGVKLQT
+622 G
-634 VQDIIGTWAP
+634 IGY
-644 KNGKDKND
+644 KDKTLSQAITAYAPPEENP
-652 TDGYIKRVS
+652 TDVYIKRILDAVGS
-661 ERLSVSPTE
+661 EKRMSEYSRAERDIILEAMKKVEGWKEGKLSIV
-670 VINIYDPEMMYAL
+670 
-683 MNAMSKEEIGK
+683 
-694 PLPYNKSL
+694 NKL
-702 VMSAINGTGDPSVNL
+702 EQ
-717 ANNINSLNKA
+717 K
-727 ISKPLVSNT
+727 ISTPLVKGGVN
-736 GFEAQN
+736 EPQN
-742 FLSQTQKLNNQPK
+742 FLSQTQKLNSKPA
-755 TVNNKTEVI
+755 TVNNKTDVTI
-764 MNGDI
+764 GDI
-769 NVTSTSPTIQGTT
+769 NITSTAPTIKGTMADT
-782 SDGTVAAR
+782 KLAAR

>member
-54 YTQETKKS
+54 YTQQTKKS

-211 KNMGFDDGTINL
+211 KNMGFDEGTINL
-223 LLEGRQAMQQMLDT
+223 LLEGRQAMQQMLET

-300 VAKDLFKGMAVIIGV
+300 VAKDLFKGMAVV
-315 LLIPVLWRAATAML
+315 LTLFLIPVLWRAATAML
-329 ALFAPLLTGTG
+329 ALFAPIFTGTG
-340 LVLALVAAIAL
+340 LVLALVAALAL
-351 LYDDYQTWKR
+351 LYNDYKAWKR
-361 GGDSLFDWSKWEKPI
+361 GDKSLFDWGKLDEKI
-376 TYILKKLE
+376 TYILKKLD
-384 EFETWFKNTTVGK
+384 EFKAWFKNTTIGK
-397 WFTDQDGNLEVW
+397 WFTDAKGEVD
-409 KLALV
+409 
-414 GLLAYFVGPFALSM
+414 LLKA
-428 IGTIASI
+428 
-435 GGAFA
+435 AFA
-440 GLLLWPTLILTAIA
+440 GLALYIGTKWVGKILKAFGKIIKGA
-454 GSLLWFKNYVDN
+454 GKLGRG
-466 LDLGSLAP
+466 LGS
-474 EMANVTMTGVKTA
+474 
-487 DALSHVSKD
+487 
-496 KSNAENANIIL
+496 
-507 SSLDWLMPGGKAI
+507 KAI
-520 GHAIEEIDKKGLD
+520 IGALLYEPVDEIMTSIVGEEKKKYLDSHGLYWVSTGDGFWDFELFTSEDDAKKRQAEIDGLNDGLGARAGQIINNNSTSNTSSSNTKNINNIDNRKGI
-533 NATKSMLGGVGNFFN
+533 S
-548 RAIHSKRTPK
+548 
-558 EEKEEKEETPI
+558 
-569 LGNKRG
+569 RG
-575 ERNNNPLNMNFA
+575 ERNNNPLNMNFVG
-587 KQRGATL
+587 QRGATL
-594 EDGSDARFAKFNT
+594 EDDPDARFAKYKT
-607 PYDGL
+607 PYEGL
-612 ERTAWQLRRY
+612 RGTVRQLMLY
-622 FDGKTTGVKLQT
+622 FDGKSRAVGNRKLQT
-634 VQDIIGTWAP
+634 VQDIIGAWAP

-670 VINIYDPEMMYAL
+670 VINLNDPEMMYAL

-727 ISKPLVSNT
+727 ISKPIVSNT

-742 FLSQTQKLNNQPK
+742 FLSQTNKLNSQPK
-755 TVNNKTEVI
+755 TVNNKTEVTV
-764 MNGDI
+764 NGGI
-769 NVTSTSPTIQGTT
+769 NVTSTADTIKGTVE
-782 SDGTVAAR
+782 DGRVAAR
-790 ESLSQLMPTMS
+790 ESLAQIMPTMV

>member
-54 YTQETKKS
+54 YTQQTKKS

-223 LLEGRQAMQQMLDT
+223 LLEGRQAMQQMLET

-295 NKNRD
+295 NKNRE
-300 VAKDLFKGMAVIIGV
+300 VAKDLFKGMAVV
-315 LLIPVLWRAATAML
+315 LTVFLIPALIKGAIAM
-329 ALFAPLLTGTG
+329 AGMFAPLLTGTG
-340 LVLALVAAIAL
+340 LVIAL
-351 LYDDYQTWKR
+351 GAALILLYRDYKRWKE
-361 GGDSLFDWSKWEKPI
+361 GKDSYFDWSEWSKTI
-376 TYILKKLE
+376 
-384 EFETWFKNTTVGK
+384 ETVLGWLDGLSEWFKNTSIGK
-397 WFTDQDGNLEVW
+397 WFTDQDGKVNGW
-409 KLALV
+409 KLALG
-414 GLLAYFVGPFALSM
+414 GLLAFFTGKFAL
-428 IGTIASI
+428 GFGKTILSI
-435 GGAFA
+435 GSAFA
-440 GLLLWPTLILTAIA
+440 GLMGWPGVIIAAVA
-454 GSLLWFKNYVDN
+454 GSLLWFKDFVDN

-520 GHAIEEIDKKGLD
+520 GHITEEVDNKGFK
-533 NATKSMLGGVGNFFN
+533 NAVGSMVSGLGGF
-548 RAIHSKRTPK
+548 AKRVLTPAVIPTSV
-558 EEKEEKEETPI
+558 EVS
-569 LGNKRG
+569 GQNKRVYKSASSDQVKEG
-575 ERNNNPLNMNFA
+575 GSRSWRNNNPGNIEYGDFA
-587 KQRGATL
+587 KKFGAIGT
-594 EDGSDARFAKFNT
+594 DGRFAIFPDEETGRKAKEYLIFESNGGRKLANSGD
-607 PYDGL
+607 YGAGL
-612 ERTAWQLRRY
+612 GY
-622 FDGKTTGVKLQT
+622 
-634 VQDIIGTWAP
+634 
-644 KNGKDKND
+644 KDKTLSQAITAYAPPDEKGNITGD
-652 TDGYIKRVS
+652 YIKRVLSSVGVEKRMGDYTNS
-661 ERLSVSPTE
+661 ERL
-670 VINIYDPEMMYAL
+670 VILE
-683 MNAMSKEEIGK
+683 AMKKVEGWREGSQQLINKLDSK
-694 PLPYNKSL
+694 
-702 VMSAINGTGDPSVNL
+702 
-717 ANNINSLNKA
+717 
-727 ISKPLVSNT
+727 ISSPLVKGGISDP
-736 GFEAQN
+736 QN
-742 FLSQTQKLNNQPK
+742 FLSQTQKLNSNPT
-755 TVNNKTEVI
+755 TVNNKTDVNI
-764 MNGDI
+764 GDI
-769 NVTSTSPTIQGTT
+769 NITSTAPTIKGTID
-782 SDGTVAAR
+782 DGRRAAR
-790 ESLSQLMPTMS
+790 ESLSQIMPTMT

>member
-54 YTQETKKS
+54 YTQQTKKS

-103 IDETSKTNDQ
+103 IDETSKTNEQ

-223 LLEGRQAMQQMLDT
+223 LLEGRQAMQQMLET

-300 VAKDLFKGMAVIIGV
+300 VAKDLFKGMAVV
-315 LLIPVLWRAATAML
+315 LTLFLIPALIKGAVAMAAM
-329 ALFAPLLTGTG
+329 FAPLLTGTG
-340 LVLALVAAIAL
+340 LVLALAAALVL
-351 LYDDYQTWKR
+351 LYRDYQGWKQ
-361 GGDSLFDWSKWEKPI
+361 GKDSVFDWTEWS
-376 TYILKKLE
+376 
-384 EFETWFKNTTVGK
+384 ETIEMVLGWLDGLSEWFKNTSIGK
-397 WFTDQDGNLEVW
+397 WFTDQDGKVDGW
-409 KLALV
+409 KLALG
-414 GLLAYFVGPFALSM
+414 GLLAFFTGKFAA
-428 IGTIASI
+428 GFGKTILSI
-435 GGAFA
+435 GSAFA
-440 GLLLWPTLILTAIA
+440 GLLGWPGVIIAAVA
-454 GSLLWFKNYVDN
+454 GSLLWFKDFVDN

-496 KSNAENANIIL
+496 KSNAENANVIL
-507 SSLDWLMPGGKAI
+507 SSLDWLIPGGKAI
-520 GHAIEEIDKKGLD
+520 GHATEEIDKKGIRG
-533 NATKSMLGGVGNFFN
+533 ATESFVNDAGGFL
-548 RAIHSKRTPK
+548 KRVISANKPDKDQSETTPK
-558 EEKEEKEETPI
+558 
-569 LGNKRG
+569 LGNTRG
-575 ERNNNPLNMNFA
+575 ERNNNPLNMNFVGQ
-587 KQRGATL
+587 KGATL
-594 EDGSDARFAKFNT
+594 EEGKNARFAKFET
-607 PYDGL
+607 PYEGL
-612 ERTAWQLRRY
+612 ERTVKQLMLY
-622 FDGKTTGVKLQT
+622 FDGKSRAVGNRKLQT
-634 VQDIIGTWAP
+634 VQDIVKAWAP
-644 KNGKDKND
+644 SADNND
-652 TDGYIKRVS
+652 TKGYVKRVS
-661 ERLSVSPTE
+661 EKLSVSPTE
-670 VINIYDPEMMYAL
+670 IINLNDPEVMYAL

-694 PLPYNKSL
+694 QLPYDKSL
-702 VMSAINGTGDPSVNL
+702 VMAAIKGQGDPSANLVNNL
-717 ANNINSLNKA
+717 NSFNKA
-727 ISKPLVSNT
+727 ISKPIVSNT
-736 GFEAQN
+736 GLEAQN
-742 FLSQTQKLNNQPK
+742 FLSQTQKLNSQPK
-755 TVNNKTEVI
+755 TVNNKTEVTV
-764 MNGDI
+764 NGGI
-769 NVTSTSPTIQGTT
+769 NVTSTADTIKGTVE
-782 SDGTVAAR
+782 DGRVAAR
-790 ESLSQLMPTMS
+790 ESLSQIMPTMI

>member
-38 NGVGDASKDAG
+38 NGVSDASKDAS
-49 ININI
+49 INIKV
-54 YTQETKKS
+54 YTEETKKS
-62 NDETDKAKKK
+62 SDETERAKKQ
-72 NKDLEKT
+72 NDNFEKT
-79 INGVVKALSGLFT
+79 INNVVKALSGLFT
-92 TIFVSTGLQKL
+92 TIFASTGLQKL
-103 IDETSKTNDQ
+103 VDETSKTNDQ

-174 NVDVVNSGGQIRDL
+174 NVDVVNSGGQIRVL

-223 LLEGRQAMQQMLDT
+223 LLEGRQAMQQMLET

-295 NKNRD
+295 NKNRE
-300 VAKDLFKGMAVIIGV
+300 VAKDLFKGMAVV
-315 LLIPVLWRAATAML
+315 LTVFLIPALIKGAIAM
-329 ALFAPLLTGTG
+329 AGMFAPLLTGTG
-340 LVLALVAAIAL
+340 LVIAL
-351 LYDDYQTWKR
+351 GAALILLYRDYKRWKE
-361 GGDSLFDWSKWEKPI
+361 GKDSYFDWSEWSKTI
-376 TYILKKLE
+376 
-384 EFETWFKNTTVGK
+384 ETVLGWLDGLSEWFKNTSIGK
-397 WFTDQDGNLEVW
+397 WFTDQDGKVNGW
-409 KLALV
+409 KLALG
-414 GLLAYFVGPFALSM
+414 GLLAFFTGKFAL
-428 IGTIASI
+428 GFGKTILSI
-435 GGAFA
+435 GSAFA
-440 GLLLWPTLILTAIA
+440 GLMGWPGVIIAAVA
-454 GSLLWFKNYVDN
+454 GSLLWFKDFVDN

-507 SSLDWLMPGGKAI
+507 SSLDWLIPGGKAI
-520 GHAIEEIDKKGLD
+520 GHATEEFDKKGIRG
-533 NATKSMLGGVGNFFN
+533 AVHSMANGLGDF
-548 RAIHSKRTPK
+548 AKRVLTPVVK
-558 EEKEEKEETPI
+558 ASSVESPTQ
-569 LGNKRG
+569 NKRIYKSASSEQVKEG
-575 ERNNNPLNMNFA
+575 GSRSWRNNNPGNIEYGDFA
-587 KQRGATL
+587 KKFGALGT
-594 EDGSDARFAKFNT
+594 DGRFAIFPDEESGRKAKDNLIFESDRAKRLST
-607 PYDGL
+607 KGDYGS
-612 ERTAWQLRRY
+612 
-622 FDGKTTGVKLQT
+622 G
-634 VQDIIGTWAP
+634 IGY
-644 KNGKDKND
+644 KDKTLSQAITAYAPPEENP
-652 TDGYIKRVS
+652 TDVYIKRILDAVGS
-661 ERLSVSPTE
+661 EKRMSEYSRAERDIILEAMKKVE
-670 VINIYDPEMMYAL
+670 GWREGKQNIV
-683 MNAMSKEEIGK
+683 
-694 PLPYNKSL
+694 NKL
-702 VMSAINGTGDPSVNL
+702 DQ
-717 ANNINSLNKA
+717 K
-727 ISKPLVSNT
+727 ISTPLVKGGIN
-736 GFEAQN
+736 EPQN
-742 FLSQTQKLNNQPK
+742 FLSQTQKLNSKPA
-755 TVNNKTEVI
+755 TINNKTDVTI
-764 MNGDI
+764 GDI
-769 NVTSTSPTIQGTT
+769 NITSTAPTIKGTMADT
-782 SDGTVAAR
+782 KLAAR

>member
-54 YTQETKKS
+54 YTQQAKKS

-136 MTGGSADGMAA
+136 MTGGSADGMAV

-174 NVDVVNSGGQIRDL
+174 NVDVVNSGGQIRGL

-223 LLEGRQAMQQMLDT
+223 LLEGRQAMQQMLET

-295 NKNRD
+295 NKNRE
-300 VAKDLFKGMAVIIGV
+300 VAKDLFKGMAVV
-315 LLIPVLWRAATAML
+315 LTVFLIPALIKGAIAM
-329 ALFAPLLTGTG
+329 AGMFAPLLTGTG
-340 LVLALVAAIAL
+340 LVIAL
-351 LYDDYQTWKR
+351 GAALILLYRDYKRWKE
-361 GGDSLFDWSKWEKPI
+361 GKDSYFDWSEWSKTI
-376 TYILKKLE
+376 
-384 EFETWFKNTTVGK
+384 ETVLGWLDGLSEWFKNTSIGK
-397 WFTDQDGNLEVW
+397 WFTDQDGKVNGW
-409 KLALV
+409 KLALG
-414 GLLAYFVGPFALSM
+414 GLLAFFTGKFAL
-428 IGTIASI
+428 GFGKTILSI
-435 GGAFA
+435 GSAFA
-440 GLLLWPTLILTAIA
+440 GLMGWPGVIIAAVA
-454 GSLLWFKNYVDN
+454 GSLLWFKDFVDN

-474 EMANVTMTGVKTA
+474 EMANVTMTGGKTA

-507 SSLDWLMPGGKAI
+507 SSLDWLIPGGKAI
-520 GHAIEEIDKKGLD
+520 GHATEEIDKKGIRG
-533 NATKSMLGGVGNFFN
+533 ATESFVNDAGGFL
-548 RAIHSKRTPK
+548 KRVISANKPDKDQSETTPK
-558 EEKEEKEETPI
+558 S
-569 LGNKRG
+569 GNSRG
-575 ERNNNPLNMNFA
+575 ERNNNPLNMNFVGQ
-587 KQRGATL
+587 KGATL
-594 EDGSDARFAKFNT
+594 EEGKNARFAKFNT

-612 ERTAWQLRRY
+612 SATVNQLLRY
-622 FDGKTTGVKLQT
+622 YDGRSRAVGNRKLQT
-634 VQDIIGTWAP
+634 VQDIVKAWAP
-644 KNGKDKND
+644 ASDNNH
-652 TDGYIKRVS
+652 TDSYISAVS
-661 ERLSVSPTE
+661 RDLGVEPNQRLDLRNPDVMKS
-670 VINIYDPEMMYAL
+670 L
-683 MNAMSKEEIGK
+683 MHAMSKVEIGR
-694 PLPYNKSL
+694 PMPYSDSL
-702 VMSAINGTGDPSVNL
+702 ITAAINGTGDPSVNL
-717 ANNINSLNKA
+717 ANNINSINKA

-742 FLSQTQKLNNQPK
+742 FLSQTQKLNSQPS
-755 TVNNKTEVI
+755 TVNNKTDVTI
-764 MNGDI
+764 GDI
-769 NVTSTSPTIQGTT
+769 NITSTSSTIKGTIN
-782 SDGTVAAR
+782 DGKQAAR

>member
-22 AVKQAIEDNE
+22 AVRESI
-32 QLSDAV
+32 DANNNLADSVDRV
-38 NGVGDASKDAG
+38 NDSSNDAS
-49 ININI
+49 INIKV
-54 YTQETKKS
+54 YTEETKKS
-62 NDETDKAKKK
+62 SDETERAKKQ
-72 NKDLEKT
+72 NDNFEKT
-79 INGVVKALSGLFT
+79 INNVVKALSGLFT
-92 TIFVSTGLQKL
+92 TIFASTGLQKL
-103 IDETSKTNDQ
+103 VDETSKTNDQ

-223 LLEGRQAMQQMLDT
+223 LLEGRQAMQQMLET

-295 NKNRD
+295 NKNRE
-300 VAKDLFKGMAVIIGV
+300 VAKDLFKGMAVV
-315 LLIPVLWRAATAML
+315 LTLFLIPALIKGAIAMAAM
-329 ALFAPLLTGTG
+329 FAPLLTGTG
-340 LVLALVAAIAL
+340 LVLALAAALVL
-351 LYDDYQTWKR
+351 LYRDYQGWKQ
-361 GGDSLFDWSKWEKPI
+361 GKDSVFDWAEWS
-376 TYILKKLE
+376 
-384 EFETWFKNTTVGK
+384 ETIEMVLGWLDGLSEWFKNTSIGK
-397 WFTDQDGNLEVW
+397 WFTDQGGKVDGW
-409 KLALV
+409 KLALG
-414 GLLAYFVGPFALSM
+414 GLLAFFTGKFAA
-428 IGTIASI
+428 GFGKTILSI
-435 GGAFA
+435 GSAFA
-440 GLLLWPTLILTAIA
+440 GLMGWPGVIIAAVA
-454 GSLLWFKNYVDN
+454 GSLLWFKDFVDN
-466 LDLGSLAP
+466 LDLGSLSP

-496 KSNAENANIIL
+496 KSNAENANVIL
-507 SSLDWLMPGGKAI
+507 SSLDWLIPGGKAI
-520 GHAIEEIDKKGLD
+520 GHATEEIDKKGIRGAAESFVND
-533 NATKSMLGGVGNFFN
+533 AGGFL
-548 RAIHSKRTPK
+548 KRVISANKPDKDQSETTPK
-558 EEKEEKEETPI
+558 
-569 LGNKRG
+569 LGNTRG
-575 ERNNNPLNMNFA
+575 ERNNNPLNMNFVGQ
-587 KQRGATL
+587 KGATL
-594 EDGSDARFAKFNT
+594 EEGKNARFAKFET
-607 PYDGL
+607 PYEGL
-612 ERTAWQLRRY
+612 ERTVKQLMLY
-622 FDGKTTGVKLQT
+622 FDGKSRAVGNRKLQT
-634 VQDIIGTWAP
+634 VQDIVKAWAP
-644 KNGKDKND
+644 SADNND
-652 TDGYIKRVS
+652 TKGYVKRVS
-661 ERLSVSPTE
+661 EKLSVSPTE
-670 VINIYDPEMMYAL
+670 IINLNDPEMMYTL

-694 PLPYNKSL
+694 QLPYDKSL
-702 VMSAINGTGDPSVNL
+702 VMAAIKGAGDPSVNL

-742 FLSQTQKLNNQPK
+742 FLSQTQKLNSQPS
-755 TVNNKTEVI
+755 TVNNKTDVTI
-764 MNGDI
+764 GDI
-769 NVTSTSPTIQGTT
+769 NITSTSSTIKGTIN
-782 SDGTVAAR
+782 DGKQAAR

>member
-22 AVKQAIEDNE
+22 AVRESI
-32 QLSDAV
+32 DANNNLADSVDRV
-38 NGVGDASKDAG
+38 NDSSNDAS
-49 ININI
+49 INIKV
-54 YTQETKKS
+54 YTEETKKS
-62 NDETDKAKKK
+62 SDETERAKKQ
-72 NKDLEKT
+72 NDNFEKT
-79 INGVVKALSGLFT
+79 INNVVKALSGLFT
-92 TIFVSTGLQKL
+92 TIFASTGLQKL
-103 IDETSKTNDQ
+103 VDETSKTNDQ

-223 LLEGRQAMQQMLDT
+223 LLEGRQAMQQMLET
-237 QKHIVISSEEEL
+237 QKNIVISSEEEL

-295 NKNRD
+295 NKNRE
-300 VAKDLFKGMAVIIGV
+300 VAKDLFKGMAVV
-315 LLIPVLWRAATAML
+315 LTLFLIPVLWRAATAML
-329 ALFAPLLTGTG
+329 ALFAPIFTGTG
-340 LVLALVAAIAL
+340 LVLALVAALAL
-351 LYDDYQTWKR
+351 LYNDYKAWKR
-361 GGDSLFDWSKWEKPI
+361 GDKSLFDWGKLDEGI

-384 EFETWFKNTTVGK
+384 EFETWFKSTAVGK
-397 WFTDQDGNLEVW
+397 WFTDQDGNIETW

-414 GLLAYFVGPFALSM
+414 GLLAYFVGTFAISM

-440 GLLLWPTLILTAIA
+440 GLMGWPMLIMGAIA

-474 EMANVTMTGVKTA
+474 EVANVTMTGVKTA

-507 SSLDWLMPGGKAI
+507 SSLDWLIPGGKAI
-520 GHAIEEIDKKGLD
+520 GHATEEFDKKGIRGAV
-533 NATKSMLGGVGNFFN
+533 NSMANGLGDF
-548 RAIHSKRTPK
+548 AKRVLTPVVK
-558 EEKEEKEETPI
+558 ASSVESPTQ
-569 LGNKRG
+569 NKRIYKSASSEQVKEG
-575 ERNNNPLNMNFA
+575 GSRSWRNNNPGNIEYGDFA
-587 KQRGATL
+587 KKFGALGT
-594 EDGSDARFAKFNT
+594 DGRFAIFPDEESGRKAKDNLIFESDRAKRLST
-607 PYDGL
+607 KGDYG
-612 ERTAWQLRRY
+612 A
-622 FDGKTTGVKLQT
+622 G
-634 VQDIIGTWAP
+634 IGY
-644 KNGKDKND
+644 KDKTLSQAITAYAPPEENP
-652 TDGYIKRVS
+652 TDVYIKRILDAVGS
-661 ERLSVSPTE
+661 EKRMSEYSRAERDIILE
-670 VINIYDPEMMYAL
+670 
-683 MNAMSKEEIGK
+683 AMKKVEGWREGK
-694 PLPYNKSL
+694 LNVVNKL
-702 VMSAINGTGDPSVNL
+702 DQT
-717 ANNINSLNKA
+717 
-727 ISKPLVSNT
+727 ISTPLVKGGINET
-736 GFEAQN
+736 QN
-742 FLSQTQKLNNQPK
+742 FLSQTQKLNSKPA
-755 TVNNKTEVI
+755 TINNKTDVTI
-764 MNGDI
+764 GDI
-769 NVTSTSPTIQGTT
+769 NITSTAPTIKGTMADT
-782 SDGTVAAR
+782 KLAAR

>member
-22 AVKQAIEDNE
+22 AVRESI
-32 QLSDAV
+32 DANNNLADSVDRV
-38 NGVGDASKDAG
+38 NDSSNDAS
-49 ININI
+49 INIKV
-54 YTQETKKS
+54 YTEETKKS
-62 NDETDKAKKK
+62 SDETERAKKQ
-72 NKDLEKT
+72 NDNFEKT
-79 INGVVKALSGLFT
+79 INNVVKALSGLFT
-92 TIFVSTGLQKL
+92 TIFASTGLQKL
-103 IDETSKTNDQ
+103 VDETSKTNDQ

-188 NDILLDVSDSLSK
+188 NNILLDVSDSLSK

-223 LLEGRQAMQQMLDT
+223 LLEGRQAMQQMLET

-300 VAKDLFKGMAVIIGV
+300 VAKDLFKGMAVV
-315 LLIPVLWRAATAML
+315 LTLFLIPVLWRAATAML
-329 ALFAPLLTGTG
+329 ALFAPIFTGTG
-340 LVLALVAAIAL
+340 LVLALVAALAL
-351 LYDDYQTWKR
+351 LYNDYKAWKR
-361 GGDSLFDWSKWEKPI
+361 GDKSLFDWGKLDEGI

-384 EFETWFKNTTVGK
+384 EFEAWFKSTTVGK
-397 WFTDQDGNLEVW
+397 WFTDQDGNLETW

-440 GLLLWPTLILTAIA
+440 GLMGWPMLILGAIA

-520 GHAIEEIDKKGLD
+520 GHITEEVDNKGFK
-533 NATKSMLGGVGNFFN
+533 NAVGSMVSGLGGF
-548 RAIHSKRTPK
+548 AKRVLTPAVIPTSV
-558 EEKEEKEETPI
+558 EVS
-569 LGNKRG
+569 GQNKRVYKSASSDQVKEG
-575 ERNNNPLNMNFA
+575 GSRSWRNNNPGNIEYGDFA
-587 KQRGATL
+587 KKFGAIGT
-594 EDGSDARFAKFNT
+594 DGRFAIFPDEETGRKAKEYLIFESNGGRKLANSGD
-607 PYDGL
+607 YGAGL
-612 ERTAWQLRRY
+612 GY
-622 FDGKTTGVKLQT
+622 
-634 VQDIIGTWAP
+634 
-644 KNGKDKND
+644 KDKTLSQAITAYAPPDEKGNITGD
-652 TDGYIKRVS
+652 YIKRVLSSVGVEKRMGDYTNS
-661 ERLSVSPTE
+661 ERL
-670 VINIYDPEMMYAL
+670 VILE
-683 MNAMSKEEIGK
+683 AMKKVEGWREGSQQLINKLDSK
-694 PLPYNKSL
+694 
-702 VMSAINGTGDPSVNL
+702 
-717 ANNINSLNKA
+717 
-727 ISKPLVSNT
+727 ISSPLVKGGISDP
-736 GFEAQN
+736 QN
-742 FLSQTQKLNNQPK
+742 FLSQTQKLNSNPT
-755 TVNNKTEVI
+755 TVNNKTDVNI
-764 MNGDI
+764 GDI
-769 NVTSTSPTIQGTT
+769 NITSTAPTIKGTID
-782 SDGTVAAR
+782 DGRRAAR
-790 ESLSQLMPTMS
+790 ESLSQIMPAMS